1 MKSHDFLWKH
11 AGPNKQNLQDL
22 LGRHC
27 FPIFIKL
34 TFFNFKV

>member
-1 MKSHDFLWKH
+1 MKSHGFLWKR

-22 LGRHC
+22 LRTPR
-27 FPIFIKL
+27 FPIFSEL

>member
-1 MKSHDFLWKH
+1 MKSDDFLWKH

-22 LGRHC
+22 LRTPR
-27 FPIFIKL
+27 FSIFIEL

>member
-22 LGRHC
+22 SRTPR
-27 FPIFIKL
+27 FPIFIIL

>member
-1 MKSHDFLWKH
+1 MNSHDFLWKP

-22 LGRHC
+22 LRTPH